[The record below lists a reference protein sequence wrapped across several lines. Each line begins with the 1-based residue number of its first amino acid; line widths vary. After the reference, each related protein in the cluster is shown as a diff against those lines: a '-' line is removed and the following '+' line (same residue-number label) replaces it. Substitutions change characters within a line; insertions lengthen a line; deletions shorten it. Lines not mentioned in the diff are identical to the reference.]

1 MGDELFYRAA
11 NDHRPP
17 EHFSRRTQCVQ
28 EGGEGRALVFGDTC
42 LERFRK
48 GGSVLKTI
56 QHIEH
61 AEALAGIRHV
71 LCQRLLALQ
80 VWCLL
85 RGGV

>member
-1 MGDELFYRAA
+1 MRAG
-11 NDHRPP
+11 
-17 EHFSRRTQCVQ
+17 S
-28 EGGEGRALVFGDTC
+28 GEGRAVIFGYSG

-56 QHIEH
+56 QHIER